1 MSNLKSIVSAVAFG
15 ATLTAASL
23 ANAALITEWSFTANN
38 TWLYSTNN
46 DANRTTWTS
55 GNGSREFHNDRS
67 RLLNNQDPAGETG
80 NYDIISWGPSSLS
93 GRSFLAAD
101 SSYTQSSLLTDG
113 AAARGASFYHN
124 NQDISASYRTLQST
138 KLVSE
143 ITINSVT
150 PSGTTLP
157 LTMQFDID
165 FTETDNLASY
175 YPRSSCEGYSRWSV
189 GLTQQQRNN
198 VARCPDRFALDTSA
212 LSFSEQI
219 DDYIYTFSISF
230 TPGSGIL
237 NITQDGDMTE
247 IWTSENT
254 MSTLMSWIK
263 VTSEYVGTPPVEVAE
278 PGTVALLGFGL
289 AGIGFG
295 MRRRRK

>member
-15 ATLTAASL
+15 ATLSAASL
-23 ANAALITEWSFTANN
+23 ANAAPITEWSFTVEN

-55 GNGSREFHNDRS
+55 GSGSREFHDDRS
-67 RLLNNQDPAGETG
+67 RLLNNQDPAGATG

-124 NQDISASYRTLQST
+124 NQDISSSYRTLRST

-150 PSGTTLP
+150 PSGVTLP

-165 FTETDNLASY
+165 FTETDNSVWF
-175 YPRSSCEGYSRWSV
+175 RSQCEGYSRWSQ
-189 GLTQQQRNN
+189 GLSSSQISNSTY
-198 VARCPDRFALDTSA
+198 CPDRFALNTAD
-212 LSFSEQI
+212 LSFSQQI
-219 DDYIYTFSISF
+219 DDYLYTFSIDF

-237 NITQDGDMTE
+237 NITQNGDLTE
-247 IWTSENT
+247 IWTRENT
-254 MSTLMSWIK
+254 MSTLTSWIK
-263 VTSEYVGTPPVEVAE
+263 VTSEFVGTPPVEVPE